1 MSQEK
6 KEYIRKRRKSLLI
19 AIALLIFF
27 GGVLFGLSQ
36 FNKKISS
43 GVVSSGGFYNI
54 AEKLKKSL
62 NTKDEK
68 SRNILNKPIRVRF
81 SYNDHEGKLYVKSNL
96 KVDGK
101 KIDNAVFHLKKHK
114 DMLYSYDFISDD
126 ENIFCRG
133 VMKKSEDYFFVYYC
147 SDSKN

>member
-36 FNKKISS
+36 FNKKMNS
-43 GVVSSGGFYNI
+43 GVVSSGGLYNI
-54 AEKLKKSL
+54 AGKLKKSL
-62 NTKDEK
+62 NTGDEK
-68 SRNILNKPIRVRF
+68 SRNILKKPVKVRF
-81 SYNDHEGKLYVKSNL
+81 SYNDTKGQLDVKSSL
-96 KVDGK
+96 RVDGK
-101 KIDNAVFHLKKHK
+101 NIDNAVFYLKEHK

-126 ENIFCRG
+126 ENVFCRG

-147 SDSKN
+147 SDSRN